1 MSQKLISVPMNEKF
15 IAKIDAS
22 LTKIGYSDRSSMIRD
37 AIVEKLQKE
46 GVEISV
52 QLSLP
57 PSRTGKG
64 GRPPKEKSTANSK
77 AKK

>member
-1 MSQKLISVPMNEKF
+1 MNEKF

-22 LTKIGYSDRSSMIRD
+22 LAKIGYSDRSSMIRD
-37 AIVEKLQKE
+37 AIVEKLNAA
-46 GVEISV
+46 GVEVSI

-64 GRPPKEKSTANSK
+64 GRPPKVANKVKSR
-77 AKK
+77 